1 MKDVGNSQTELVEI
15 LIAEDSPTQAQRLQH
30 ILEQQG
36 YSITI
41 ATNGRLALEA
51 ARQRKPTLIIS
62 DVIMPEMDGY
72 ELCRR
77 VKADASLT
85 DLPVI
90 LVTTLSDPQDVIRGL
105 ECRADNFILKPYDER
120 YLLSRVQFV
129 LINREMRNND
139 QPGMGIEIFF
149 EGQRHFITAD
159 RLQILNLLL
168 STYEAAMQRNRE
180 LTLAEDTLRGTNSA
194 LQELT
199 AELEQRVLERTQDL
213 ERINYALRD
222 SEARLRL
229 VIDTALDAVVTID
242 EAGTIRD
249 WNAQA
254 EAIFGWKS
262 EEALG
267 KQMADLI
274 VPSQHRE
281 AHLRGVD
288 HFHNTGHGPLLNRRI
303 EITALRKDGSEFPIE
318 LSIAPVR
325 TNETWNFS
333 AFARDITERRRAE
346 QKLTAQVERLSLL
359 QQITKAIGERHDLQ
373 SIFQIVIRRLEDHL
387 PAEFICVCKYDKPDN
402 VFTITNIGVHCQTLI
417 MELASAD
424 NARLAVDESG
434 FSPCTSGDLVYEAE
448 ICNVEFPFEQRL
460 ARAGIHSLVAS
471 PLQVETEVFAV
482 LLVAR
487 RKPNSFSENEREFL
501 RQLSEH
507 VALAA
512 HQAQLH
518 RSLQQAY
525 DDLRQT
531 QQFVMQQERLRALGQ
546 MASGVAHDINNAIS
560 PIALYTA
567 TLLEKENNLTPRG
580 RAQLETIQ
588 LAIDDVAET
597 VARMREFYR
606 EREPQLNLAAV
617 PLNHL
622 VEQVVEMTRARWSDM
637 PQQRGIVIQTSLELA
652 WDLPPIMGIESEI
665 RETLTNLIFNAVDA
679 MPDGGTLTL
688 RTYIVGSPHSEQ
700 GQLDQRV
707 AMEVVDTGIGMDEET
722 QRRCL
727 EPFFTSK
734 GERGTGLGL
743 AMVYGMVERHG
754 AEIEIVSA
762 PGEGTTI
769 RLTFAVAT
777 NVTTT
782 TMQHARVQAVEPIRI
797 LVVDD
802 DPLVLNS
809 LHDTLAND
817 GHIVV
822 AANGGQEGIDTFR
835 VAVENNDPF
844 TVVITD
850 LGMPF
855 VDGRQVA
862 AAVKSLSSNTRIILF
877 TGWGQRFVA
886 DNEIPPHVDFVLS
899 KPPKLH
905 ELRQT
910 LAQVST
916 LSFSLEN

>member
-1 MKDVGNSQTELVEI
+1 MNDFGNSQIEPVEI

-30 ILEQQG
+30 ILQQQG

-41 ATNGRLALEA
+41 ATNGRLAFEA
-51 ARQRKPTLIIS
+51 AQMRKPTLIVS

-77 VKADASLT
+77 VKAEPALADV
-85 DLPVI
+85 PVI

-129 LINREMRNND
+129 LINREMRQND

-149 EGQRHFITAD
+149 DGQRHFITAD

-168 STYEAAMQRNRE
+168 STYDAAMQRNRE

-199 AELEQRVLERTQDL
+199 AELEQRVRERTQDL
-213 ERINYALRD
+213 ERINQALRD
-222 SEARLRL
+222 SEARVRL

-242 EAGTIRD
+242 ATGIIRD

-254 EAIFGWKS
+254 EVIFGWNS
-262 EEALG
+262 DEALG
-267 KQMADLI
+267 KPMADLI
-274 VPSQHRE
+274 VPPQHRE
-281 AHLRGVD
+281 VHLRGLD
-288 HFHNTGHGPLLNRRI
+288 RFLNTGHGPLLNSRI

-325 TNETWNFS
+325 TNGTWNFS
-333 AFARDITERRRAE
+333 AFARDITERLRAE

-359 QQITKAIGERHDLQ
+359 QQITQAIAERHDLQ
-373 SIFQIVIRRLEDHL
+373 SIFQIVIRRLEDNL
-387 PAEFICVCKYDKPDN
+387 PADFTCVCRYDKPDN
-402 VFTITNIGVHCQTLI
+402 ALTITSVGARSQMLALG
-417 MELASAD
+417 LASPD
-424 NARLAVDESG
+424 NARVAVGENG
-434 FSPCTSGDLVYEAE
+434 LSPCIAGDLVYESE
-448 ICNVEFPFEQRL
+448 IYNMASPFAQQL
-460 ARAGIHSLVAS
+460 AGAGIHSLIAS
-471 PLQVETEVFAV
+471 PLQVEMEVFGV
-482 LLVAR
+482 LIVAR
-487 RKPNSFSENEREFL
+487 REPDSFSEDECEFL

-531 QQFVMQQERLRALGQ
+531 QQIVMQQERLRALGQ

-560 PIALYTA
+560 PIALYTEA
-567 TLLEKENNLTPRG
+567 LLEQETNLSPRG

-588 LAIDDVAET
+588 RAIDDVAET

-606 EREPQLNLAAV
+606 ERGPQLNLTAV
-617 PLNHL
+617 QLNRP

-637 PQQRGIVIQTSLELA
+637 PQQRGVMIEMLLDLA

-688 RTYIVGSPHSEQ
+688 RTGLVSSSRSEE
-700 GQLDQRV
+700 GPSDERV
-707 AMEVVDTGIGMDEET
+707 KVEVIDTGLGMDEET

-754 AEIEIVSA
+754 AEIEVVSA

-769 RLTFAVAT
+769 RLIFAQAK
-777 NVTTT
+777 NVTATT
-782 TMQHARVQAVEPIRI
+782 EQPVSVKAVEPLRI

-802 DPLVLNS
+802 DPLVLS
-809 LHDTLAND
+809 CLRDTLSSD
-817 GHIVV
+817 GHTVIAV
-822 AANGGQEGIDTFR
+822 NGGQEGIDTFR
-835 VAVENNDPF
+835 AAFENNDPF
-844 TVVITD
+844 AVVITD
-850 LGMPF
+850 LGMPY

-862 AAVKSLSSNTRIILF
+862 SAVKNLSSETRTILF
-877 TGWGQRFVA
+877 TGWGQRLVA
-886 DNEIPPHVDFVLS
+886 DNEIPSHVDFVLS

-910 LAQVST
+910 LAQP
-916 LSFSLEN
+916 

>member
-1 MKDVGNSQTELVEI
+1 MKDFGDSQNEPVEI

-30 ILEQQG
+30 ILQQQG

-41 ATNGRLALEA
+41 ATNGHLALEA
-51 ARQRKPTLIIS
+51 AQQRRPTLIIS

-72 ELCRR
+72 ELCQR
-77 VKADASLT
+77 VKAEPALADV
-85 DLPVI
+85 PVI

-120 YLLSRVQFV
+120 YLLNRVQFV
-129 LINREMRNND
+129 LINCEMRQND

-149 EGQRHFITAD
+149 DGQKHFITAD

-199 AELEQRVLERTQDL
+199 AELEQRVGERTEDL
-213 ERINYALRD
+213 ERINQALRH
-222 SEARLRL
+222 SEARVRL
-229 VIDTALDAVVTID
+229 IIDTALDAVVTID
-242 EAGTIRD
+242 DAGTIRD

-254 EAIFGWKS
+254 EVIFGWNS
-262 EEALG
+262 DEALG
-267 KQMADLI
+267 KQMVDLI
-274 VPSQHRE
+274 VPPQHRE
-281 AHLRGVD
+281 AHMRGVD
-288 HFHNTGHGPLLNRRI
+288 RFYKTGHGPLLNRRI

-325 TNETWNFS
+325 TNDTWNFS

-359 QQITKAIGERHDLQ
+359 QQITHAIGERHDLQ
-373 SIFQIVIRRLEDHL
+373 SIFQVVIRRLEDHL
-387 PAEFICVCKYDKPDN
+387 PADFICVCKYDKPDN
-402 VFTITNIGVHCQTLI
+402 ALTITSVGVRNQMLAL
-417 MELASAD
+417 ELASTD
-424 NARLAVDESG
+424 YARVAVDENG
-434 FSPCTSGDLVYEAE
+434 LTPCMAGDLVYETE
-448 ICNVEFPFEQRL
+448 ISNLESPFAQRL
-460 ARAGIHSLVAS
+460 AGAGIHSLVAS
-471 PLQVETEVFAV
+471 PLQVEREVFGV
-482 LLVAR
+482 LIVAR
-487 RKPNSFSENEREFL
+487 REANSFSENECEFL
-501 RQLSEH
+501 RQLTEH

-560 PIALYTA
+560 PIALYTEA
-567 TLLEKENNLTPRG
+567 LLERESNLSSRG

-588 LAIDDVAET
+588 RAIDDVAET

-606 EREPQLNLAAV
+606 EPGPQLNLAAV
-617 PLNHL
+617 ELNHL
-622 VEQVVEMTRARWSDM
+622 VEQAVEMTRARWCDM
-637 PQQRGIVIQTSLELA
+637 PQQRGVVIEMSLDLA
-652 WDLPPIMGIESEI
+652 WDLPLIMGIESEI

-679 MPDGGTLTL
+679 MPEGGKMTL
-688 RTYIVGSPHSEQ
+688 RTGLVSSPHLEH
-700 GQLDQRV
+700 GPLDQRV
-707 AMEVVDTGIGMDEET
+707 KLEVVDTGVGMDEET

-754 AEIEIVSA
+754 AEIEVVSA

-769 RLTFAVAT
+769 RLIFAQAK
-777 NVTTT
+777 NVTATT
-782 TMQHARVQAVEPIRI
+782 EQPARVKAVEPLRI
-797 LVVDD
+797 LIVDD
-802 DPLVLNS
+802 DPLVLSS
-809 LHDTLAND
+809 LRDTLSSD
-817 GHIVV
+817 GHTVV
-822 AANGGQEGIDTFR
+822 AVNGGQEGIDTFR
-835 VAVENNDPF
+835 AAFENNDPF
-844 TVVITD
+844 AVVITD

-862 AAVKSLSSNTRIILF
+862 SAVKSLSPETRIILF
-877 TGWGQRFVA
+877 TGWGQRLVA
-886 DNEIPPHVDFVLS
+886 DNEIPSHVDFVLS

-905 ELRQT
+905 DLRQT
-910 LAQVST
+910 LAQVSKPT
-916 LSFSLEN
+916 VSLGN